1 MKKTVKGLL
10 AASILMGGLG
20 AQTVSASSSAFDNYF
35 KKYHEDLSKNNV
47 TTINSS
53 YHRDIQLVID
63 NEYLYS
69 YDYTP
74 IMKNNRVLV
83 PLRPISEYMDAD
95 IKWDGA
101 NKKVTLKHNDK
112 VIELTNGSKYGYVNG
127 AKKTLDES
135 AEIVNGR
142 VVVPIRFVTENL
154 GASVTWNK
162 AYQRV
167 KVIIYKT
174 TGAKYFYTGA
184 NGELGPQI
192 TKKEADDQLSK
203 GREEGREVIYSYT
216 KTNLTDGTKLINTER
231 WGAYKINN
239 KMFNVA
245 FITQYK
251 TDKASG
257 KFVNT
262 SYRLNAFNY
271 VEDEKSFEATSFN
284 TLNKFDGLKTEEEI
298 LNYSG
303 YDALSD
309 LGFAKKN

>member
-35 KKYHEDLSKNNV
+35 KKYHEDLTKNNV
-47 TTINSS
+47 TTISS
-53 YHRDIQLVID
+53 SNQKDIQLVID
-63 NEYLYS
+63 NEYI
-69 YDYTP
+69 YDYEFTP

-83 PLRPISEYMDAD
+83 PLRPISAYMDAD

-101 NKKVTLKHNDK
+101 NKKVTFKHNDK
-112 VIELTNGSKYGYVNG
+112 IIELTNGRKYGYVNG
-127 AKKTLDES
+127 VKKTLDES
-135 AEIVNGR
+135 VEIVNGR

-154 GASVTWNK
+154 GAKVSWDKT
-162 AYQRV
+162 YQRV
-167 KVIIYKT
+167 KVTIHKT
-174 TGAKYFYTGA
+174 TDTKFFYTGA
-184 NGELGPQI
+184 NGELGSQL
-192 TKKEADDQLSK
+192 TRKEVDDQLSK
-203 GREEGREVIYSYT
+203 GISEGREVIYSYT
-216 KTNLTDGTKLINTER
+216 RTDLTDGTQLIDTER
-231 WGAYKINN
+231 WGTYKINN
-239 KMFNVA
+239 KTFDVA

-262 SYRLNAFNY
+262 LYHVRAFNY
-271 VEDEKSFEATSFN
+271 VENEESSESTEFSKVSKFN
-284 TLNKFDGLKTEEEI
+284 DLKTEEEI

-309 LGFAKKN
+309 LGFVKEN